1 MHKRQYATRA
11 HYLILMVLSI
21 TFFLTACS
29 TTPGEA
35 NLETAATPRINT
47 HSRFILPPDGRDTA
61 LTCQGISGKTAIRT
75 LRISGG
81 VRLDMI
87 TPTFETLGSK
97 TSGQVDIPFS
107 RTRDANLSGGLRPQ
121 GTPAF
126 VKDSSSKNVAVL
138 PWAGV
143 LQFAGPLQ
151 NLTPGDF
158 INSATTMR
166 IELIRPGAEPTGD
179 FPRQRF
185 LSVNTPNFNRLFTPV
200 FGPVGLDGSN
210 FSSPYFIL
218 VLEEGKGYAGGR
230 GYLVSNDILNPLSTN
245 NYIFP
250 NSTYF
255 NANGLGI
262 LSGPSVYGTFDC
274 RVNLIEP

>member
-1 MHKRQYATRA
+1 MHKKQYATRA
-11 HYLILMVLSI
+11 HYFSLILLGI
-21 TFFLTACS
+21 TFFLTACG

-35 NLETAATPRINT
+35 NLETAATTPTIDTR
-47 HSRFILPPDGRDTA
+47 SRFILPPDGRDTA

-87 TPTFETLGSK
+87 TPTFQTLLSK
-97 TSGQVDIPFS
+97 FSGQVDIPFS
-107 RTRDANLSGGLRPQ
+107 RTRDANLSGGVTPRER
-121 GTPAF
+121 PAF
-126 VKDSSSKNVAVL
+126 IQDSEKNVAVL
-138 PWAGV
+138 PWSGV
-143 LQFAGPLQ
+143 LRFNSPLQ

-158 INSATTMR
+158 LNLNTTMR

-185 LSVNTPNFNRLFTPV
+185 LPVNSPNFNRLFTPV

-218 VLEEGKGYAGGR
+218 VLEESKDYAAGR
-230 GYLVSNDILNPLSTN
+230 GYLLSNDILNPLSSNTF
-245 NYIFP
+245 IFP
-250 NSTYF
+250 DATYF
-255 NANGLGI
+255 EENGLGI
-262 LSGPSVYGTFDC
+262 LRGPSVYATFNC

>member
-11 HYLILMVLSI
+11 HYFSLIMLSI
-21 TFFLTACS
+21 TFFLTACG
-29 TTPGEA
+29 TTPDEA
-35 NLETAATPRINT
+35 NLATAATPTINT
-47 HSRFILPPDGRDTA
+47 RSPFILRPDGRDTA
-61 LTCQGISGKTAIRT
+61 LTCQGIAGRTAIRT
-75 LRISGG
+75 VRISGG

-87 TPTFETLGSK
+87 TPTFETLSAK
-97 TSGQVDIPFS
+97 SSGHVDIPFS
-107 RTRDANLSGGLRPQ
+107 RTRDANLFGGLRPR
-121 GTPAF
+121 GGPAF
-126 VKDSSSKNVAVL
+126 IKDLSGKNVAVL
-138 PWAGV
+138 SWGGV

-158 INSATTMR
+158 INSSTSMR

-179 FPRQRF
+179 FARERILP
-185 LSVNTPNFNRLFTPV
+185 VNTTDFNRLFTPV

-210 FSSPYFIL
+210 FSSPHFIL

-230 GYLVSNDILNPLSTN
+230 GYLVSNDILNPLSSNT
-245 NYIFP
+245 YIFP

>member
-1 MHKRQYATRA
+1 MNRKSFFTRA
-11 HYLILMVLSI
+11 HYFSLLLLGIA
-21 TFFLTACS
+21 FFLTACG
-29 TTPGEA
+29 TPLTEA
-35 NLETAATPRINT
+35 NLETATTPIIDTR
-47 HSRFILPPDGRDTA
+47 SRFILPPDGRDTA

-75 LRISGG
+75 LRISGS

-87 TPTFETLGSK
+87 TPTFQTLLSK
-97 TSGQVDIPFS
+97 FSGQVDIPFS
-107 RTRDANLSGGLRPQ
+107 RMRDANLSGGVIPQ
-121 GTPAF
+121 SRPAF
-126 VKDSSSKNVAVL
+126 IRDSEKNVAVL
-138 PWAGV
+138 PWSNV

-158 INSATTMR
+158 LNPDTTMR

-185 LSVNTPNFNRLFTPV
+185 LPVNTPNFNKLFTPV

-218 VLEEGKGYAGGR
+218 VLEESKDYAAGR
-230 GYLVSNDILNPLSTN
+230 GYLVSNDILNPPSSNTF
-245 NYIFP
+245 IRP
-250 NSTYF
+250 DATYF
-255 NANGLGI
+255 EENGLGI
-262 LSGPSVYGTFDC
+262 LSGPSVYATFNC